1 MSRETRQI
9 VDPESPVSF
18 DWTLAELLDWIAIA
32 DARCHDERLLGAL
45 DAIDRALAPT
55 TAPTPPAV
63 VLVRALASRVAADP
77 SLGRRRLGDVIGQP
91 APALAESAR
100 ALVAV

>member
-1 MSRETRQI
+1 MSRKTRHI
-9 VDPESPVSF
+9 VDPESPVSSG
-18 DWTLAELLDWIAIA
+18 WTLTELLDWIAAA
-32 DARCHDERLLGAL
+32 DARCHDERLIEAL

-77 SLGRRRLGDVIGQP
+77 SLGRRRLGDVVGQP
-91 APALAESAR
+91 APAPVEGAR